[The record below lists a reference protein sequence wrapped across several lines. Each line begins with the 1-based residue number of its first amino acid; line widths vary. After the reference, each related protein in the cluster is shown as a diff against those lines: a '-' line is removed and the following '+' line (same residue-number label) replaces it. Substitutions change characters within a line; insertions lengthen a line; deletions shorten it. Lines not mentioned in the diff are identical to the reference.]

1 MKYTRYTLILIVF
14 TILILAFIAVVNFN
28 VDPQR
33 IYSSTNTNNS
43 SVLKDFAGKL
53 ETSEFGIVLKSLD
66 LNERDRKKALAIY
79 SSNHDCMIIGS
90 SHIMQ
95 IGSHA
100 NKNSLPN
107 YCSSITNLGV
117 SGAVIED
124 YMAYTNMILERENK
138 ISTLIYGID
147 PWSFKQNI
155 HEGWERQ
162 KNNVDE
168 MLNKISI
175 ASKYESNNNYQL
187 SLIWNLFNLEYFIKS
202 ISIFFELDYKKTAD
216 ALREIPTKVVF
227 RIPNGRIDLADM
239 VENKAI
245 NPSEAL
251 ELTFKNDSSF
261 PLIRNLKIIKFHLNY
276 FRESLQI
283 TIDKS
288 HSGRGFQGRFD
299 PKIEY
304 KKQNYI
310 FANQFIPDIGY
321 EGSDVLLPDGSLAYP
336 KKYTNESFD
345 RIKKFNGVIANKH
358 FIGLKEAPYDSN
370 AVNLFSKLITYLQQN
385 NINVVFVLS
394 PYNNKAWMHKEQ
406 IAILNM
412 IAVEQEIHDLAKV
425 LKIDVLGSF
434 NPIKLNCFE
443 NEFYDQ
449 DHPTYSCI
457 SKIENN
463 ILKF

>member
-187 SLIWNLFNLEYFIKS
+187 SLIWNLFNLF
-202 ISIFFELDYKKTAD
+202 
-216 ALREIPTKVVF
+216 
-227 RIPNGRIDLADM
+227 
-239 VENKAI
+239 
-245 NPSEAL
+245 
-251 ELTFKNDSSF
+251 
-261 PLIRNLKIIKFHLNY
+261 
-276 FRESLQI
+276 
-283 TIDKS
+283 
-288 HSGRGFQGRFD
+288 
-299 PKIEY
+299 
-304 KKQNYI
+304 
-310 FANQFIPDIGY
+310 
-321 EGSDVLLPDGSLAYP
+321 
-336 KKYTNESFD
+336 
-345 RIKKFNGVIANKH
+345 
-358 FIGLKEAPYDSN
+358 
-370 AVNLFSKLITYLQQN
+370 
-385 NINVVFVLS
+385 
-394 PYNNKAWMHKEQ
+394 
-406 IAILNM
+406 
-412 IAVEQEIHDLAKV
+412 
-425 LKIDVLGSF
+425 
-434 NPIKLNCFE
+434 
-443 NEFYDQ
+443 
-449 DHPTYSCI
+449 
-457 SKIENN
+457 
-463 ILKF
+463 